1 MTTDL
6 LATLLATQFLL
17 SSHPAPPDPCGL
29 VSSTEIASAL
39 GSKPSPGRTVGPS
52 VDEETGANL
61 SACSWEV
68 GDLSLSIDVAE
79 YSTAAA
85 AAAALTEA
93 EKASVEVEMNLRPQ
107 AGLADGALWG
117 ATPEGAIWVA
127 RKGKYWLSVTLAG
140 ELGDGGRYRDPLKR
154 LASLAL
160 AKL

>member
-1 MTTDL
+1 
-6 LATLLATQFLL
+6 
-17 SSHPAPPDPCGL
+17 
-29 VSSTEIASAL
+29 
-39 GSKPSPGRTVGPS
+39 
-52 VDEETGANL
+52 
-61 SACSWEV
+61 V

-79 YSTAAA
+79 FSTAAA

-93 EKASVEVEMNLRPQ
+93 EKASVEVEMKLRPQ

-117 ATPEGAIWVA
+117 ANPEGAIWVA

-140 ELGDGGRYRDPLKR
+140 ELGDGVRYRDPLKR

>member
-6 LATLLATQFLL
+6 LATLLATQFLF
-17 SSHPAPPDPCGL
+17 SHPALADPCGL
-29 VSSTEIASAL
+29 VSSTDIAAAL
-39 GSKPSPGRTVGPS
+39 GSKPSPGRTVDPS
-52 VDEETGANL
+52 VDEESGAKL

-93 EKASVEVEMNLRPQ
+93 EKVSAQVEMKLRPQ
-107 AGLADGALWG
+107 ADLADEALWG

-127 RKGKYWLSVTLAG
+127 RKGKHWLSVTLAG
-140 ELGDGGRYRDPLKR
+140 ELGDGARYRDPLKR
-154 LASLAL
+154 LALRAL